1 MLRNN
6 EPFHTHDSEYLQ
18 TNGSLVGGPG
28 GFFGMTT
35 NQ

>member
-1 MLRNN
+1 MLRNTDM
-6 EPFHTHDSEYLQ
+6 PFHDSEYLQ
-18 TNGSLVGGPG
+18 TNGSLVGG